1 VRAERQRGEAI
12 VRYATL
18 ALPAAAVLAVGY
30 AVLVAGKSGPV
41 FAARIRGGPTE
52 GASALSF
59 RLETVERFRDGE
71 RAVSRGRVRLDA
83 ILANGAKL
91 DWEGDLDDEGAT
103 NLSLTPPGTVTGPV
117 HVRAVLVSRGGG
129 SGRLGQP
136 TVLVEDDVSAGRD
149 EWFVASRRRGGWVE
163 GHGESPLTVRIAAGR
178 GAFAVPFRD
187 PLIVEVR
194 RGGQGVSNATVRATS
209 EGADIEPADA
219 VTDARGRATL
229 FLRPREHALSVTVH
243 AHAASGEEANLDA
256 ALAVVPGALRATLSN
271 GELVVESPIV
281 RDRAYVTLVG
291 DHERILGRTVA
302 LSPDGRGGCRA
313 AIQLP
318 ELDHRPL
325 AVLHPIWAVVSS
337 ESDQRSTSL
346 VGWPLVSSADGP
358 QSTFDVPD
366 LLLADGV
373 AAALAGERD
382 RVGRIRTAGAAVAV
396 AILSLAG
403 ALLVLR
409 ARRAERV
416 LARHLDEN
424 LADTEVSTRLVDKS
438 GGRGWLLVAVVC
450 VALGALLMAAF
461 ALWR

>member
-1 VRAERQRGEAI
+1 M
-12 VRYATL
+12 RYATL

-30 AVLVAGKSGPV
+30 AVLVAGKARPV

-52 GASALSF
+52 GASSLSF
-59 RLETVERFRDGE
+59 RVEAVERFRGGE
-71 RAVSRGRVRLDA
+71 RGVSAGRIRLDA
-83 ILANGAKL
+83 VLANGTKL
-91 DWEGDLDDEGAT
+91 DWEGDLDDEGAS
-103 NLSLTPPGTVTGPV
+103 NLSLTPPGPVTGPV
-117 HVRAVLVSRGGG
+117 HVRAVLVARGDGAAP
-129 SGRLGQP
+129 LAQP
-136 TVLVEDDVSAGRD
+136 PVLIDDVVNVGRD

-163 GHGESPLTVRIAAGR
+163 GRSEGPLTVRAAAGR
-178 GAFAVPFRD
+178 GAFAVPYRD

-194 RGGQGVSNATVRATS
+194 RAGQGVASATVRATS
-209 EGADIEPADA
+209 EGADVEPGEAL
-219 VTDARGRATL
+219 TDARGRVTL
-229 FLRPREHALSVTVH
+229 SLRPREHAISVTVR
-243 AHAASGEEANLDA
+243 AHAPSGEEATLDA

-271 GELVVESPIV
+271 GELVVDSPIV

-291 DHERILGRTVA
+291 EHERILGRTVVLA
-302 LSPDGRGGCRA
+302 PDGRGGSRA
-313 AIQLP
+313 AIPLP

-346 VGWPLVSSADGP
+346 VGWPLVSSVDGP

-373 AAALAGERD
+373 AAALAVERD
-382 RVGRIRTAGAAVAV
+382 RVGRIRTAGAATAV

-403 ALLVLR
+403 VLLVLR

-416 LARHLDEN
+416 LARHIEEN
-424 LADTEVSTRLVDKS
+424 LADTEVSTRLVDKQS
-438 GGRGWLLVAVVC
+438 GRGWLLVAVVC
-450 VALGALLMAAF
+450 VALGAVLMAVF

>member
-30 AVLVAGKSGPV
+30 AVLVAGKSRPV

-59 RLETVERFRDGE
+59 RLEAVERYRDGE
-71 RAVSRGRVRLDA
+71 RAVSGGKVRLDA
-83 ILANGAKL
+83 ILASGAGL
-91 DWEGDLDDEGAT
+91 DWKGDLDDEGAT
-103 NLSLTPPGTVTGPV
+103 NLSLTPPGAVTGPV
-117 HVRAVLVSRGGG
+117 RVRAVLVARGGG
-129 SGRLGQP
+129 AEPLTQP
-136 TVLVEDDVSAGRD
+136 IVLVD
-149 EWFVASRRRGGWVE
+149 EVVNVGPEQWFASSRRRGGWVE
-163 GHGESPLTVRIAAGR
+163 EHGERPLTVRIAAGR

-194 RGGQGVSNATVRATS
+194 QGGRGVENATVRATS

-229 FLRPREHALSVTVH
+229 FLRPREHALSVTVR
-243 AHAASGEEANLDA
+243 AHAASGDEATLDA
-256 ALAVVPGALRATLSN
+256 ALAVVPGALRATLSE
-271 GELVVESPIV
+271 GQLVVESPIV

-291 DHERILGRTVA
+291 DHERILGRTVI
-302 LSPDGRGGCRA
+302 LSPDGRGGSRA
-313 AIQLP
+313 AIPLP
-318 ELDHRPL
+318 ELDRPL

-346 VGWPLVSSADGP
+346 VGWPLVSSVDGP

-373 AAALAGERD
+373 AAALALERD
-382 RVGRIRTAGAAVAV
+382 RVGSIRTAGAAVAV

-416 LARHLDEN
+416 LARHLDES

-438 GGRGWLLVAVVC
+438 GGRVWLLVAVVC
-450 VALGALLMAAF
+450 VALGALLIAVF